1 MSSVTSTH
9 IQSGSL
15 TNVQPNSRPCSCG
28 LRYSPFSYCNYLLR
42 STHNGNLT
50 SYLREHRSNRCYL
63 LPRNIHLRNSRND
76 DFT

>member
-15 TNVQPNSRPCSCG
+15 TNDD
-28 LRYSPFSYCNYLLR
+28 F
-42 STHNGNLT
+42 T